1 MKFRVTVTPLDDEA
15 RESLV
20 GHEEDQIECNGFGVL
35 AVRSGDKPDGL
46 WIHQASID
54 DLAKAMAGNCKYRA
68 SARLALAYHDND
80 RDIQE
85 EKSKESLSSLLSA
98 FLGE

>member
-1 MKFRVTVTPLDDEA
+1 MKFRITATPMDDEA
-15 RESLV
+15 RKSMLGSEID
-20 GHEEDQIECNGFGVL
+20 HIECNGFGVL
-35 AVRSGDKPDGL
+35 AVRDGDKPDGL

-85 EKSKESLSSLLSA
+85 EQSKESLNSFLSA
-98 FLGE
+98 LRGE